1 MGRVSRVWRVG
12 IGVAASGEN
21 PRNIKTSAG
30 DILVTKK
37 YSRPAGVI
45 MRLAKYSGLTS
56 KRQLAGDMA
65 VLNVFML
72 TIMPVMC
79 Q

>member
-12 IGVAASGEN
+12 IGVAGSVEN

-45 MRLAKYSGLTS
+45 MRLAKYSGL
-56 KRQLAGDMA
+56 
-65 VLNVFML
+65 V
-72 TIMPVMC
+72 
-79 Q
+79 